1 MEASPQGEKILF
13 TFLEGVSVEE
23 IAQPQA
29 VSAFANQAEELE
41 LIMQQRQQQRVQSAI
56 QENEPV
62 PMGGGQ
68 VEENDQ
74 LVVDSA
80 FADQGE

>member
-1 MEASPQGEKILF
+1 
-13 TFLEGVSVEE
+13 VSVEE
-23 IAQPQA
+23 IVQPQED
-29 VSAFANQAEELE
+29 SAFANQAEELE
-41 LIMQQRQQQRVQSAI
+41 LMMQQRQQQRVQSAI

-74 LVVDSA
+74 PEVDSA
-80 FADQGE
+80 FADQAE